1 MIVQTSRD
9 GRTHM
14 VLDMEQ
20 HTATGGKLA
29 EHYGGTEQ
37 FDRLEPNDLV
47 VGTVWEHDRGW
58 VEVDRVAPRNPGT
71 DLPWNVYDTPT
82 QISIGTGPRSIDHN
96 ESCHPY
102 RGLLSSMHI
111 VGLFMGRYGLDA
123 TPRIDEVDNGSRALL
138 EPMIAS
144 EMERQSRLRYQ
155 LSADPTTAGWLADAV
170 LMRNYKA
177 LQFFDKL
184 ALWLQVTHP
193 IERRP
198 TVITNVPTRGEEDV
212 TVTVTPLDEQTVRL
226 EPYPFDTD
234 PLEVV
239 VEGRW
244 LTPQPDTI
252 DLAAALQDAPKAAQP
267 VLLCAA

>member
-9 GRTHM
+9 GRTHL

-20 HTATGGKLA
+20 HTATGGRLA
-29 EHYGGTEQ
+29 EHYGGIEG
-37 FDRLEPNDLV
+37 FDRLEPNELV
-47 VGTVWEHDRGW
+47 VGLVREHDRGW
-58 VEVDRVAPRNPGT
+58 VPVDAVAPRDPGT
-71 DLPWNVYDTPT
+71 HLPWNVYDTPT
-82 QISIGTGPRSIDHN
+82 EISIGTGPRSIDHN

-111 VGLFMGRYGLDA
+111 VGLFKGRYGLDE
-123 TPRIDEVDNGSRALL
+123 TQRIDEVDADSRALL
-138 EPMIAS
+138 EPMIAR
-144 EMERQSRLRYQ
+144 EMQRQSQLRRD
-155 LSADPTTAGWLADAV
+155 LGGDPVTSPWLTDAV

-193 IERRP
+193 ADRRP
-198 TVITNVPTRGEEDV
+198 TVIHHVPTIGESDV
-212 TVTVTPLDEQTVRL
+212 SVTVTPLGERRVRL
-226 EPYPFDTD
+226 EPYPFDAD

-244 LTPQPDTI
+244 LGPQPDTI
-252 DLAAALQDAPKAAQP
+252 DLAAALEHAPKAEQP
-267 VLLCAA
+267 VELCSA